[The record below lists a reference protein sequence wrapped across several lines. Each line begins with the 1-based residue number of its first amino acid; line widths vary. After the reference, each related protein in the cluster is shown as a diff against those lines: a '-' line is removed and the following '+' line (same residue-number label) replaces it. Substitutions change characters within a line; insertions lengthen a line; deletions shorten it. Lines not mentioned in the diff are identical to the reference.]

1 MLVAA
6 VAVTRCCGRAGG
18 EFNNFPVTN
27 VFVFSSGRVYWGLS
41 TTVKTYCTLNMKLFP
56 FDTQSCKIV
65 FVSWSFYGSQ
75 LNLHYNNSLKNH
87 VNRDSENQVD
97 LALVDQGVGWP
108 LPPPSPCK
116 KNAVWL
122 VCSNFYNS
130 YTHTLSRKKTWCRTF
145 AITSSTVNRF

>member
-6 VAVTRCCGRAGG
+6 VAVICYCGRVGG

-75 LNLHYNNSLKNH
+75 LNLHYNDSLKNH

-108 LPPPSPCK
+108 LPPRRVKRMLSGWFAVIFTIHTHILCLG
-116 KNAVWL
+116 KNV
-122 VCSNFYNS
+122 VSNFCDN
-130 YTHTLSRKKTWCRTF
+130 F
-145 AITSSTVNRF
+145 I